1 MAESAS
7 TGTLEESLNST
18 DFGHWLYEYRKAFI
32 AAIGV
37 VFVAASGW
45 LLWKQAKASQLREM
59 ASQVHRF
66 ETANLEELRSGKIAP
81 AEFVTRFSALDADVR
96 SSTPMVPVALQAS
109 QIMNEKGS
117 PAEALAVLKPLADNV
132 APKDTAFIFLAH
144 NYATLAE
151 NNGQSD
157 EAIKVLEAYVA
168 SGHKVF
174 LVKAY
179 LDLGRLYL
187 AKNDATSAKKNLD
200 YIVANH
206 PNDELAK
213 MARLYLQRVPA
224 AK

>member
-1 MAESAS
+1 MADTA
-7 TGTLEESLNST
+7 TNGTLEESLNST

-32 AAIGV
+32 AFVGV

-45 LLWKQAKASQLREM
+45 LLWKQAKAAKLREM
-59 ASQVHRF
+59 SSEVHRF
-66 ETANLEELRSGKIAP
+66 ETANLEELRAGKVAP
-81 AEFVTRFSALDADVR
+81 AEFLTRFNALDENVR

-109 QIMNEKGS
+109 QIMNEKGA
-117 PAEALAVLKPLADNV
+117 PGEALAVLKPLADNV

-151 NNGQSD
+151 NNGQAD
-157 EAIKVLEAYVA
+157 EAIKVLESYVS

-187 AKNDATSAKKNLD
+187 AKNDAANAKKNLD